1 MRKIFKIF
9 NCQKELEIKL
19 SKDIFSKKGEITHP
33 KLAATGLTTTST
45 ARANRGTLNPFNSL
59 SAVTIVSGIQVVYW
73 ARQILII
80 VLGLTVS
87 HAITLG

>member
-1 MRKIFKIF
+1 MTNPTFV
-9 NCQKELEIKL
+9 
-19 SKDIFSKKGEITHP
+19 
-33 KLAATGLTTTST
+33 ATRLTPTQT
-45 ARANRGTLNPFNSL
+45 ARANRETLNPFNPL
-59 SAVTIVSGIQVVYW
+59 CAVSIVSGIQVVYW